1 MFSRMIQTISV
12 LEERVHRPIV
22 ELLAARA
29 RRTRYRCLLHRRSAA
44 RVKVRDTIDKQSMKT
59 PFPNSNLVAAICLIG
74 TAAGVASLLFAADQ
88 KQARVTEVIHDV
100 RLLAGQTA
108 ARPATVNDTVHE
120 GTAVRTGTDSRAE
133 LTFLDQTLTRLG
145 ANTVFSFGAAARTY
159 DLGSGAILMSAPKQ
173 AGTVKITTAVA
184 SVAVSGVTG
193 ILERHSN
200 TWNKF
205 ILIHGNGTLTLK
217 GTPTGPC
224 QLHTG
229 QMVVFPP
236 NPTRCPQVLNIDIS
250 KLLNGKLIKGFKR
263 PLPEL
268 DLILAD
274 IENQQTSPPSGGL
287 VDPTSQDI
295 IDQGINARPPKPP
308 PPQPSIIPSDARF

>member
-1 MFSRMIQTISV
+1 VIRSTITLTKTSSPYLNVV
-12 LEERVHRPIV
+12 LAVS
-22 ELLAARA
+22 L
-29 RRTRYRCLLHRRSAA
+29 T
-44 RVKVRDTIDKQSMKT
+44 
-59 PFPNSNLVAAICLIG
+59 
-74 TAAGVASLLFAADQ
+74 GVAVGIATVLFAAEQ

-100 RLLAGQTA
+100 RLLAAKAA
-108 ARPATVNDTVHE
+108 ARPAAVNDTIHE

-133 LTFLDQTLTRLG
+133 LTFTDLTLTRLG
-145 ANTVFSFGAAARTY
+145 ANTVFSFGAATRTY

-184 SVAVSGVTG
+184 SFAVSGFTA

-205 ILIHGNGTLTLK
+205 ILLHGNGTLTLK

-295 IDQGINARPPKPP
+295 IDQGINARPPKSPPPP